1 MATTRLIPMHIGKGK
16 TISESIKGR
25 TDYAENPDKTDGGNL
40 ISAYECDPVTVDAE
54 FLLAKRQ
61 YAALTGREI
70 GTYDVLAY
78 QIRQAFKPGEITPDE
93 ANKIGYELA
102 MRFTKSKHQFIVA
115 THIDKAHIHNH
126 IIFNSTTLDSTR
138 KFRNFWGSTLAVC
151 RISDRICLE
160 HHLSIIE
167 NPKRHCKNYGKW
179 LGDKK
184 TLSNQEK
191 LRRDIDATLAQKPTD
206 LDAFLLAMKAVEYE
220 IKKGKNLAFRGQG
233 QKKFTRLRSLGDGYS
248 EQEIRNIITGS
259 QPLPPSRSE
268 PVQREPQ
275 QVNLLVDIQAKLLAG
290 KGSGYEHWAK
300 VFNLK
305 QMAQTFNYLSE
316 NKLLEYAELE
326 KKSTQVT
333 DRFNALS
340 AQIKADEARMNEI
353 GNLKTHIINYS
364 KTRDVY
370 VAYRK
375 AGYNK
380 KFYETHAGDIIL
392 HQAAKQS
399 FDALNVN
406 KLPTVKTLQEE
417 YRALLADK
425 KKVYAEYAAAK
436 KDIRELLTVKA
447 NVDRILG
454 HAPATPEKENER
466 EQR

>member
-1 MATTRLIPMHIGKGK
+1 MATTRIIPMHIGKGK
-16 TISESIKGR
+16 TTSESIKGR

-40 ISAYECDPVTVDAE
+40 VTAYECDPATVGAE

-61 YAALTGREI
+61 YAAMTGREI
-70 GTYDVLAY
+70 GAHDVLAY
-78 QIRQAFKPGEITPDE
+78 QIRQAFKPGEIAPEE

-102 MRFTKSKHQFIVA
+102 MRFTKGEHQFIVA

-126 IIFNSTTLDSTR
+126 IIFNSTTFDSTR
-138 KFRNFWGSTLAVC
+138 KFRNFWGSTLAVR

-167 NPKRHCKNYGKW
+167 DPKRHGKNYGKW

-184 TLSNQEK
+184 PLSYQEK
-191 LRRDIDATLAQKPTD
+191 LRQTIGTALAQKPANFN
-206 LDAFLLAMKAVEYE
+206 AFLLAMKTAGYE
-220 IKKGKNLAFRGQG
+220 IKQGKSLAFRGQG

-248 EQEIRNIITGS
+248 EQEIRDIITGS
-259 QPLPPSRSE
+259 QPLPPSRSK
-268 PVQREPQ
+268 PVQRETQ

-290 KGSGYEHWAK
+290 KGPGYEHWAK

-305 QMAQTFNYLSE
+305 QMAQTINYLSE
-316 NKLLEYAELE
+316 NKLLEYAELG
-326 KKSTQVT
+326 KKSAQVT

-392 HQAAKQS
+392 HQAAKQA
-399 FDALNVN
+399 FDALNVK

-425 KKVYAEYAAAK
+425 KKVYSEYAAAK
-436 KDIRELLTVKA
+436 KA

-454 HAPATPEKENER
+454 NAPATPEKENER